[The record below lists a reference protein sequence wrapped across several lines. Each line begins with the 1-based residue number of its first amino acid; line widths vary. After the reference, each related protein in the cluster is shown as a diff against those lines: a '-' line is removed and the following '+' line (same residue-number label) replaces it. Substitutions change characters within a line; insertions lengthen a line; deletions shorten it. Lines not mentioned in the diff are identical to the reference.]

1 MCLTVCAFCALDSL
15 QVSSPTSKRRS
26 WPCLCRQRNLGP
38 LQCIRQR
45 GLTGLLPLMN
55 PLLAKEDPEAL
66 EYVGVVENLR
76 VEAGQTHTA
85 AGPSSRRRPLRH
97 ALIRVIIKQV
107 AISLAQGLQVV
118 VRRRFQ
124 LRLMNE
130 RRVVG
135 PLLRPPRRTSAY
147 RLDRQWLLEIIV
159 SLRTW
164 AVYLTLRRSMLLFAS
179 FRVRGDSEMEDR
191 SGRLPLVRVHR
202 TRSACLLQRGDPSMS
217 PQHDE
222 CGLRGRMGCYDPTLH
237 SATAVHRRLTNKP
250 TLFLCHRRKRILP
263 LPLVKALLPPDKRQF
278 KRSTISSRS
287 LGSAIEVIPLFL
299 LQSRLRKEKGR
310 QVK

>member
-26 WPCLCRQRNLGP
+26 WPCLCRQRNLSP

-124 LRLMNE
+124 LPLMNE

-164 AVYLTLRRSMLLFAS
+164 AVYLTCGGRCSYSQASECAGTRRRRIDQGVFHSCVCTGQDQHVFC
-179 FRVRGDSEMEDR
+179 REGT
-191 SGRLPLVRVHR
+191 HR
-202 TRSACLLQRGDPSMS
+202 C
-217 PQHDE
+217 
-222 CGLRGRMGCYDPTLH
+222 LH
-237 SATAVHRRLTNKP
+237 STTNVACGAGWGATTRLCTQQQR
-250 TLFLCHRRKRILP
+250 CID
-263 LPLVKALLPPDKRQF
+263 A
-278 KRSTISSRS
+278 
-287 LGSAIEVIPLFL
+287 
-299 LQSRLRKEKGR
+299 
-310 QVK
+310 